1 MPNLLDDFKNNP
13 TGSLVTIR
21 CAPWYYKDKVTLVGD
36 AAHAV
41 VPFYGQGMNAAFED
55 CVVLDECL
63 EKFPDNRERAFA
75 EYFSRRKQNADALA
89 DLAIGNFI
97 EMRDKTAS
105 KTFRA
110 KKKLDHARELQKNPG
125 SLDTRKKIAD
135 MEAAA
140 KAEEAR
146 QEQEEK
152 HEKEKLQAA
161 LQKQLEAPGPVTL
174 PDWTPATPQF
184 HAAGK
189 PTKKIV
195 DEEVKIIQT
204 GTSSLTPKEL
214 ADAWEAA
221 AVAANNLNHG
231 RNNIEVNGKLTTIMF
246 LSTRT
251 DPVQEIKLEASREP
265 GGKITQ

>member
-1 MPNLLDDFKNNP
+1 MYSKYLP
-13 TGSLVTIR
+13 TVFVVISLVFALSTR
-21 CAPWYYKDKVTLVGD
+21 AQDDNPSDD
-36 AAHAV
+36 
-41 VPFYGQGMNAAFED
+41 
-55 CVVLDECL
+55 
-63 EKFPDNRERAFA
+63 PDLKALL
-75 EYFSRRKQNADALA
+75 KQAQ
-89 DLAIGNFI
+89 
-97 EMRDKTAS
+97 EMQKN
-105 KTFRA
+105 
-110 KKKLDHARELQKNPG
+110 ARELQKNPG
-125 SLDTRKKIAD
+125 SLDTRKKIAE

-152 HEKEKLQAA
+152 HENDKLQAA

-184 HAAGK
+184 HVAGK

-195 DEEVKIIQT
+195 DEEVKIILT

-214 ADAWEAA
+214 ADSWEAA
-221 AVAANNLNHG
+221 AVAAKNLNHG

-251 DPVQEIKLEASREP
+251 DPVQEVKLEASREP
-265 GGKITQ
+265 DSKITQVEISSPLPKPEIDSE

>member
-1 MPNLLDDFKNNP
+1 MYSKYLPTVFVVISLLLALSTRAQDGNPLEDPDLKAALKQAQEMQKN
-13 TGSLVTIR
+13 
-21 CAPWYYKDKVTLVGD
+21 
-36 AAHAV
+36 
-41 VPFYGQGMNAAFED
+41 
-55 CVVLDECL
+55 
-63 EKFPDNRERAFA
+63 
-75 EYFSRRKQNADALA
+75 
-89 DLAIGNFI
+89 
-97 EMRDKTAS
+97 
-105 KTFRA
+105 
-110 KKKLDHARELQKNPG
+110 ARELQKNPG

-214 ADAWEAA
+214 ADGWEAA

-251 DPVQEIKLEASREP
+251 DPVQEVKLEASREP
-265 GGKITQ
+265 GGKITQVEISSPLPKPDIGSE